1 MYNRAILHLDLD
13 AFFVSVEQLKNSSLK
28 GKPVIIGG
36 ISGRGV
42 VSSCS
47 YEARAYGI
55 HSAMPMNVA
64 RRLCP
69 DGIYIRGDM
78 ESYGQQSKLITEI
91 IGEKAPIFEK
101 SSIDE
106 FYLDLTGMDRYI
118 GCYQWATELRK
129 SIIKNSGLPI
139 SFGLSVNKLVAKI
152 GTNQGKPNGAIK
164 VENGREK
171 NFIAPLLV
179 GKLPSVGKVTARKL
193 NLMGVKTIKTLSE
206 IPPKLLQREFGKPG
220 ISLWKKSNAIDN
232 SPVVPFTEKKSI
244 SSEHTFS
251 KDTIDLQ
258 LIKKTFSIM
267 LDKLCFELRKSE
279 KLTSCVTIKIRY
291 TDFNTYTKQKRL
303 RHTASDKTIAA
314 EANELFEKLY
324 NRRQLIR
331 LIGIRFSHLVYG
343 NYQINLFEDTIKE
356 TKLLQQMDAIRKRF
370 GGKAVLRASGV

>member
-1 MYNRAILHLDLD
+1 
-13 AFFVSVEQLKNSSLK
+13 
-28 GKPVIIGG
+28 
-36 ISGRGV
+36 
-42 VSSCS
+42 
-47 YEARAYGI
+47 
-55 HSAMPMNVA
+55 
-64 RRLCP
+64 
-69 DGIYIRGDM
+69 
-78 ESYGQQSKLITEI
+78 
-91 IGEKAPIFEK
+91 
-101 SSIDE
+101 
-106 FYLDLTGMDRYI
+106 MDRYI
-118 GCYQWATELRK
+118 GCYQWATELRQ

-152 GTNQGKPNGAIK
+152 GTSEGKPNGAIK

-220 ISLWKKSNAIDN
+220 VSLWKKSNAIDN
-232 SPVVPFTEKKSI
+232 SPVLPFTEKKSI
-244 SSEHTFS
+244 SSEHTFQ

-279 KLTSCVTIKIRY
+279 KLTSCITIKIRY

-303 RHTASDKTIAA
+303 GHTASDKTIAA
-314 EANELFEKLY
+314 EANELFDKLY

-356 TKLLQQMDAIRKRF
+356 TKLLQQMDSIRKRF
-370 GGKAVLRASGV
+370 GGKAVLRASGL